1 MKKHLL
7 IFLLLSVAGMQGLFA
22 NEYCYNSC
30 QNEGWYVGG
39 YGGTNWLHQN
49 KHHEIKTRTGYTGA
63 GSLGYKFDNG
73 IRVEGEVAY
82 RHNDIKSREHFN
94 AYQGKGHTSVTSG
107 MANVLYDFDTGTC
120 ITPYIGGG
128 VGYSHLK
135 VNAKCKNLVGSERFT
150 GSDSGL
156 AYQGIVGASVPV
168 CHKTD
173 LGVEYR
179 YFGARKHAED
189 HSVGLALRHYF

>member
-7 IFLLLSVAGMQGLFA
+7 IFMLMCVAGMQGLFA
-22 NEYCYNSC
+22 NEYCFTSC

-39 YGGTNWLHQN
+39 YGGANWLHQN
-49 KHHEIKTRTGYTGA
+49 KHREIKTDAGYTGA
-63 GSLGYKFDNG
+63 GAVGYKFENG

-82 RHNDIKSREHFN
+82 RRNTVKAKHSGDFHC
-94 AYQGKGHTSVTSG
+94 KGHTTATSG
-107 MANVLYDFDTGTC
+107 MANVLYDFNTGTC
-120 ITPYIGGG
+120 VTPYIGGG
-128 VGYSHLK
+128 LGYTHLK
-135 VNAKCKNLVGSERFT
+135 AHASCKGQNVSERAS
-150 GSDSGL
+150 GSDNGL

-168 CHKTD
+168 CHKTE

-179 YFGARKHAED
+179 YVGARKHAED